1 MSARFGARPAL
12 PMTGVMNGLK
22 TARPAAVAAAALAS
36 LFVAA
41 PALAV
46 KHEGEAPEA
55 KGHAK
60 NNNVKEDKAVGTK
73 GAVAPV
79 AGSPC
84 PDRVF
89 STVFSAFN
97 DRALY
102 TLAPDG
108 DFEAGAAGWELADG
122 AAVVDESS
130 SILLGAALGGKSLE
144 LADGASAVSPEI
156 CVERGFPSFRFV
168 KRSADGGVL
177 RVAVLYR
184 DGKKAKKAGR
194 VKAGA
199 DWSVTRKV
207 SLAQGRFRVKR
218 GHSATVQLRFT
229 ASRGSVRVDDVY
241 IDPRLRR

>member
-1 MSARFGARPAL
+1 
-12 PMTGVMNGLK
+12 MTGVMNGLK
-22 TARPAAVAAAALAS
+22 SVRPAAFAAAALAS

-41 PALAV
+41 PALAF
-46 KHEGEAPEA
+46 KHEGGAPQAES
-55 KGHAK
+55 HAK
-60 NNNVKEDKAVGTK
+60 NNNKVKDDTAVGK
-73 GAVAPV
+73 KDAVAPV

-84 PDRVF
+84 PDRAF
-89 STVFSAFN
+89 STVFSAFH

-108 DFEAGAAGWELADG
+108 DFEAGAAGWELGEG
-122 AAVVDESS
+122 AVVVDESS
-130 SILLGAALGGKSLE
+130 SIQLGAALGAKSLE

-156 CVERGFPSFRFV
+156 CVERGFPTFRFV

-194 VKAGA
+194 VKAAA
-199 DWSVTRKV
+199 DWSVSRKV
-207 SLAQGRFRVKR
+207 SLAQGRFHVKR
-218 GHSATVQLRFT
+218 GQSASVQLKFT
-229 ASRGSVRVDDVY
+229 ASRGSVRMDDLY